1 MLSFPPTPP
10 HCASLL
16 LPLLSCYKS
25 STFPLSMTLPIPP
38 LSGSLPLL
46 FPPALTFHILLPSPC
61 VCQNEWQVSLPDAK
75 LLLGG
80 SFDDDLTS
88 SMCACSFS
96 FLLLL
101 LSLCVVRTLLLVWRN
116 ENEREEEDR
125 SCNWTLAVLDEAFSK
140 YLTREAKM
148 RI

>member
-10 HCASLL
+10 RCASLL

-88 SMCACSFS
+88 SMCACSFFPS
-96 FLLLL
+96 FFFF
-101 LSLCVVRTLLLVWRN
+101 LCVLYAHYYWYGGMRMRERRKTALVIEPWLCLMKLSAN
-116 ENEREEEDR
+116 
-125 SCNWTLAVLDEAFSK
+125 
-140 YLTREAKM
+140 
-148 RI
+148 I

>member
-10 HCASLL
+10 RCASLL

-88 SMCACSFS
+88 SMCVFFPSF
-96 FLLLL
+96 FFF
-101 LSLCVVRTLLLVWRN
+101 LCVLYYYWYGGMRMREKRKTDLVIEPWLCLMKLSAN
-116 ENEREEEDR
+116 
-125 SCNWTLAVLDEAFSK
+125 
-140 YLTREAKM
+140 
-148 RI
+148 I

>member
-10 HCASLL
+10 RCASLL

-61 VCQNEWQVSLPDAK
+61 VCQNEWHVSLPDAK

-88 SMCACSFS
+88 SMCACSFFPS
-96 FLLLL
+96 FFFF
-101 LSLCVVRTLLLVWRN
+101 LCVLYAHYYWYGGMRMRERRKTALVIEPWLCLMKLSAN
-116 ENEREEEDR
+116 
-125 SCNWTLAVLDEAFSK
+125 
-140 YLTREAKM
+140 
-148 RI
+148 I